1 MNSLSEHAKKEL
13 YNALQGKESGAVV
26 INGKLFSIEVENEDE
41 DTTIENEVTDSL
53 SKEIDEYPE
62 LKASLSR
69 YLDTPEM
76 KRYSGSE
83 LKSRR
88 NEKRK

>member
-1 MNSLSEHAKKEL
+1 VNSLSEHAKKEL
-13 YNALQGKESGAVV
+13 VDALQGKESGVFV
-26 INGKLFSIEVENEDE
+26 INGKLFSIEVENDNEEIIED
-41 DTTIENEVTDSL
+41 L
-53 SKEIDEYPE
+53 SGNLAKEIEEYPE

-69 YLDTPEM
+69 CKDNPDM

-83 LKSRR
+83 LKFKR

>member
-1 MNSLSEHAKKEL
+1 MNTLSEHAKKEL
-13 YNALQGKESGAVV
+13 YQALQGRDSGSFV
-26 INGKLFSIEVENEDE
+26 INEKLFSIEVENDE
-41 DTTIENEVTDSL
+41 LESFSSEHDDL
-53 SKEIDEYPE
+53 PKEIDEYPE

-69 YLDTPEM
+69 YLDNPDM

-88 NEKRK
+88 HGQRK

>member
-1 MNSLSEHAKKEL
+1 MISLSDHAKKEL
-13 YNALQGKESGAVV
+13 YNTLQGKESGIFV
-26 INGKLFSIEVENEDE
+26 INRKLFSVEVEK
-41 DTTIENEVTDSL
+41 ENLELNSNLNSDL

-69 YLDTPEM
+69 YLDNPDM

-83 LKSRR
+83 LKSKR
-88 NEKRK
+88 NGQRK

>member
-13 YNALQGKESGAVV
+13 IDALQGRESGVFV
-26 INGKLFSIEVENEDE
+26 INGKLFSIEVENDNEEIIED
-41 DTTIENEVTDSL
+41 L
-53 SKEIDEYPE
+53 SDNLAKEIEEYPE

-69 YLDTPEM
+69 YLDNPDM

-83 LKSRR
+83 LKSKR

>member
-13 YNALQGKESGAVV
+13 YNALQGKESGVVV
-26 INGKLFSIEVENEDE
+26 INGKLFSIEVEKDNTVLRNEL
-41 DTTIENEVTDSL
+41 TDDL

-83 LKSRR
+83 LKSKR

>member
-13 YNALQGKESGAVV
+13 YNAMQGKESGAVV
-26 INGKLFSIEVENEDE
+26 INGKLFSIEVENEELVVNND
-41 DTTIENEVTDSL
+41 VTDEL

-83 LKSRR
+83 LKTRR
-88 NEKRK
+88 NGKRK

>member
-1 MNSLSEHAKKEL
+1 MNSLSELAKKEL
-13 YNALQGKESGAVV
+13 IDALQGRESGVFV
-26 INGKLFSIEVENEDE
+26 INGKLFSVEVENDNEEIMEDAS
-41 DTTIENEVTDSL
+41 DNL
-53 SKEIDEYPE
+53 AKEIEEYPE

-69 YLDTPEM
+69 YLDNPEM

-83 LKSRR
+83 LKSKR

>member
-1 MNSLSEHAKKEL
+1 VNSLSEHAKKEL
-13 YNALQGKESGAVV
+13 VDALQGRESGVFL
-26 INGKLFSIEVENEDE
+26 INGKLFSIEVENDNDE
-41 DTTIENEVTDSL
+41 IRENFSDNL
-53 SKEIDEYPE
+53 FKEIEEYPE

-69 YLDTPEM
+69 YLDNPDM

-83 LKSRR
+83 LKSKR

>member
-1 MNSLSEHAKKEL
+1 MNSLSELAKKEIMD
-13 YNALQGKESGAVV
+13 ALQGRESGVFI
-26 INGKLFSIEVENEDE
+26 INGKLFSIEVESDNEEIME
-41 DTTIENEVTDSL
+41 DAGDNL
-53 SKEIDEYPE
+53 AKEIEEYPE

-69 YLDTPEM
+69 YQDNPEM

-83 LKSRR
+83 LKSKR

>member
-1 MNSLSEHAKKEL
+1 VSSLSEHAKKEL
-13 YNALQGKESGAVV
+13 IDTLQGKDSGVFL
-26 INGKLFSIEVENEDE
+26 INGKLFSIEVEKDDDEIREDFS
-41 DTTIENEVTDSL
+41 DNL
-53 SKEIDEYPE
+53 SKEIEEYPE

-69 YLDTPEM
+69 YLDNPNM

-83 LKSRR
+83 LKSIR

>member
-13 YNALQGKESGAVV
+13 YNALQGEESGVVV
-26 INGKLFSIEVENEDE
+26 INGKLFSIEVEKDDTVLSNELID
-41 DTTIENEVTDSL
+41 DL
-53 SKEIDEYPE
+53 SKEIDEYSE

-69 YLDTPEM
+69 YLDNPEM

-83 LKSRR
+83 LKSKR

>member
-26 INGKLFSIEVENEDE
+26 INGKLFSIEVENED
-41 DTTIENEVTDSL
+41 TVVNNEEIDRL

>member
-13 YNALQGKESGAVV
+13 IDALQGRESGVFI
-26 INGKLFSIEVENEDE
+26 INGKLISIEVEND
-41 DTTIENEVTDSL
+41 N
-53 SKEIDEYPE
+53 KEICKVFNDDLSNEIEEYPE

-69 YLDTPEM
+69 YLDNPDI

-83 LKSRR
+83 LKSKRIA
-88 NEKRK
+88 KRK

>member
-13 YNALQGKESGAVV
+13 VDALQGKESGVFV
-26 INGKLFSIEVENEDE
+26 INGKLFSIEVENDNEEIIED
-41 DTTIENEVTDSL
+41 L
-53 SKEIDEYPE
+53 SGNLAKEIEEYPE

-69 YLDTPEM
+69 YKDNPDM

-83 LKSRR
+83 LKSKR